1 MESTGTVQYPLRVG
15 GYGMVVQGVKGGG
28 YKKGLSQFIGII
40 VVTEYGCDTLLLF
53 LGRGVRNEVRSK

>member
-1 MESTGTVQYPLRVG
+1 
-15 GYGMVVQGVKGGG
+15 MVVQGVKGGG